1 MELKELEEWFD
12 HVAKNREDRNR
23 AFDELILTGESYVL
37 IRPDADD
44 KVIVLGRNSELHKFA
59 AKYLKE
65 ETDVET
71 QLLFKKL
78 IDSLDETTI
87 SDKR

>member
-1 MELKELEEWFD
+1 MELEELLKW
-12 HVAKNREDRNR
+12 HENIAKSRENRNK
-23 AFDELILTGESYVL
+23 ALDELIITGECYVL
-37 IRPDADD
+37 IRPDADEN
-44 KVIVLGRNSELHKFA
+44 VIVLGRNSELHKFA
-59 AKYLKE
+59 VKYIKE
-65 ETDVET
+65 EIDEEA